1 MGDAEHD
8 PGRGEAALDCQSC
21 AACCRHAF
29 ESVTIS
35 PHEPLI
41 SLHPRLVRHRDG
53 RFELTRMNDRCV
65 ALASEGQTSEGG
77 ERYACTIYDDR
88 PRSCR
93 DFARGGERC
102 LEARRRVGLS
112 P

>member
-1 MGDAEHD
+1 
-8 PGRGEAALDCQSC
+8 
-21 AACCRHAF
+21 
-29 ESVTIS
+29 
-35 PHEPLI
+35 
-41 SLHPRLVRHRDG
+41 
-53 RFELTRMNDRCV
+53 MNDRCA

-102 LEARRRVGLS
+102 LEARRRVGVTGIPTPGGDLRVHLS
-112 P
+112 PLP